1 MVTASRGFD
10 GACDVTGSESPA
22 GDVPAPGVGG
32 VKYVRCTLD
41 VLSLSLPLTPVSEVP
56 LRICPGNLTLTT
68 LFKLDGAAAFYTISG
83 CN

>member
-32 VKYVRCTLD
+32 VKYVECTFGVKYVRCTFA
-41 VLSLSLPLTPVSEVP
+41 PVDAGV
-56 LRICPGNLTLTT
+56 
-68 LFKLDGAAAFYTISG
+68 
-83 CN
+83 

>member
-56 LRICPGNLTLTT
+56 L
-68 LFKLDGAAAFYTISG
+68 ISYIVKELLLHFPTE
-83 CN
+83 NF

>member
-10 GACDVTGSESPA
+10 GARDVTGSESPA

-56 LRICPGNLTLTT
+56 LVNKINHT
-68 LFKLDGAAAFYTISG
+68 DH
-83 CN
+83 

>member
-56 LRICPGNLTLTT
+56 LLYSQLSGAI
-68 LFKLDGAAAFYTISG
+68 LFLNPQNG
-83 CN
+83 

>member
-10 GACDVTGSESPA
+10 GARDVTGSESPA

-56 LRICPGNLTLTT
+56 LG
-68 LFKLDGAAAFYTISG
+68 
-83 CN
+83 